1 MRLPLQTSTLN
12 AYTRACMK
20 GCVAFPIVQIIAA
33 QSPSPPAFL
42 KLLTPQLTLESRLA
56 LDRLV
61 PLMTSTET
69 QFESIHQ
76 AVLTYL
82 FCLASEDTAAV
93 PTSLTTPSS
102 SPKTLMNQALCLLC
116 LIDSPDPAQPY
127 YFCAPNTITRL
138 CAMMQLA
145 MHAITFAAAKRTLNG
160 LSPGLPVRL
169 YDGELTC
176 FISPYSL
183 LRAP

>member
-56 LDRLV
+56 FDRLV

-82 FCLASEDTAAV
+82 FCRTSSLEAV
-93 PTSLTTPSS
+93 MSMRRAQAPRAVFVIGRLRVHGTMGGWVARGGLTS
-102 SPKTLMNQALCLLC
+102 
-116 LIDSPDPAQPY
+116 
-127 YFCAPNTITRL
+127 
-138 CAMMQLA
+138 
-145 MHAITFAAAKRTLNG
+145 G
-160 LSPGLPVRL
+160 
-169 YDGELTC
+169 
-176 FISPYSL
+176 
-183 LRAP
+183 